1 MGCHVS
7 CMQGINAS
15 VEVINTV
22 KCNVDLDKII
32 NIKSFQLEKVL
43 EMDPNFLDVSASL
56 FAATTSCTD
65 LQQMFHNKPEK
76 T

>member
-1 MGCHVS
+1 MR

-32 NIKSFQLEKVL
+32 NIKGFQLEKVL
-43 EMDPNFLDVSASL
+43 ELDPNFLDVSASL
-56 FAATTSCTD
+56 CAKNYFLPYGRSVHCVG
-65 LQQMFHNKPEK
+65 K
-76 T
+76 